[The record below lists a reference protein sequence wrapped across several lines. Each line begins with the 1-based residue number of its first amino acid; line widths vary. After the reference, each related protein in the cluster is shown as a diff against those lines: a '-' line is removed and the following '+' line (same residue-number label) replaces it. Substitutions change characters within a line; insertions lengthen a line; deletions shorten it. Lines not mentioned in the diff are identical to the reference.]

1 MMRRET
7 LVLDSSKYVLAE
19 SYCITEVGT
28 IYEKGKT
35 LPLRIYNSGKGK
47 VVKLK
52 VRKYEYTEETG
63 IVEYDEEV
71 IEKEYKVTRLM
82 AATFIPKNGADVFFG
97 RNQVYIKDRDY
108 ENFDPENLMWANSD
122 ETNALLTF
130 INAKENALEKYIRY
144 CCKHYITNA
153 QIMYLLEE
161 SGYINKIE
169 KRFFKKRY
177 ITKMIDKIKID
188 KIKLEIKE
196 ETNNI

>member
-1 MMRRET
+1 

-35 LPLRIYNSGKGK
+35 LPLRIYSSGKGK

-52 VRKYEYTEETG
+52 VCKYTFDWDLGT
-63 IVEYDEEV
+63 VEYDDEV

-82 AATFIPKNGADVFFG
+82 ATTFIPKNGEDAFFE

-108 ENFDPENLMWANSD
+108 ENFDPTNLMWTNAD

-144 CCKHYITNA
+144 CYKHYISNA
-153 QIMYLLEE
+153 QIMHLLEE
-161 SGYINKIE
+161 SGYINKIK

-177 ITKMIDKIKID
+177 INKVMDKIRTE
-188 KIKLEIKE
+188 LRE
-196 ETNNI
+196 EQNM

>member
-1 MMRRET
+1 MRREQ

-19 SYCITEVGT
+19 SYCITEVAT

-35 LPLRIYNSGKGK
+35 LPLRIYNSDKGK

-52 VRKYEYTEETG
+52 VRKCIFNEELGT
-63 IVEYDEEV
+63 VEYDDKV

-82 AATFIPKNGADVFFG
+82 AATFIPKNGADKFFE

-108 ENFDPENLMWANSD
+108 ENFDPTNLMWANAD

-130 INAKENALEKYIRY
+130 INAKDNALEKYIRY
-144 CCKHYITNA
+144 CCKHYISNS
-153 QIMYLLEE
+153 QIIYLLEE

-177 ITKMIDKIKID
+177 VNKMIDKIR
-188 KIKLEIKE
+188 LEIKE
-196 ETNNI
+196 ETNNIW

>member
-1 MMRRET
+1 MMQKMP
-7 LVLDSSKYVLAE
+7 LVLDSDKYTLVE
-19 SYCITEVGT
+19 SYFITINGVV
-28 IYEKGKT
+28 YMKGSNN
-35 LPLRIYNSGKGK
+35 PLKSYNSDKGK

-52 VRKYEYTEETG
+52 VCKYNMVDG
-63 IVEYDEEV
+63 IVYYDEDV
-71 IEKEYKVTRLM
+71 IEKEYKISRLV
-82 AATFIPKNGADVFFG
+82 ATTYIPKNGSDKFFD

-108 ENFDPENLMWANSD
+108 SNFRPENLMWANSD